1 MAKGVWIVA
10 EARDGAYRKVSFE
23 IASAARKLADE
34 LGDEV
39 CAVLCGSGIEGK
51 AAELGKYGVDKVY
64 VADNPALEPYTTDAH
79 AAAVAKIVKEKGPAI
94 LLLGASVQGKDLAAR
109 LVGKLAT
116 GLATDCTGLKI
127 EGGKLIAVRPM
138 YAGKCFGEV
147 AFEATPAMA
156 SLRPNVFAIV
166 ENAKA
171 GAVEKFDPAL
181 DAGQIKTKVAEIAKD
196 TSGKIELTEANIIVS
211 GGRGMKGPENYTML
225 EDLAKVLGAAVGAS
239 RAAVD
244 AGWRPADGPGRP
256 DGQDRVA
263 EPLHRLR
270 YFRRHSASGR
280 HELLEVHRRHQQGP
294 RGPHLPEGGLRDRRR
309 PLQGRAGSDGSG
321 EEDSCIRLK
330 SGAGL
335 PQGPAP
341 LHHL

>member
-10 EARDGAYRKVSFE
+10 EVRDGAYRKVSFE

-64 VADNPALEPYTTDAH
+64 VADNAALEPYTTDAH
-79 AAAVAKIVKEKGPAI
+79 ATAVAKIVKEKGPAI
-94 LLLGASVQGKDLAAR
+94 LLLAASVQGKDLAAR

-127 EGGKLIAVRPM
+127 EGGKLVAVRPM

-147 AFEATPAMA
+147 AFEAAPAMA
-156 SLRPNVFAIV
+156 SLRPNVFPIV

-171 GAVEKFDPAL
+171 GAVEKYDPAL

-211 GGRGMKGPENYTML
+211 GGRGMKGPENYNII

-244 AGWRPADGPGRP
+244 AGWRPATDQV
-256 DGQDRVA
+256 GQTGKTVSPNLYIA
-263 EPLHRLR
+263 C
-270 YFRRHSASGR
+270 G
-280 HELLEVHRRHQQGP
+280 
-294 RGPHLPEGGLRDRRR
+294 
-309 PLQGRAGSDGSG
+309 
-321 EEDSCIRLK
+321 I
-330 SGAGL
+330 SGAIQHLAGMSSSKFIVAINKD
-335 PQGPAP
+335 PEAP
-341 LHHL
+341 IFQRADYGIVDDLFKVVPEVTAAAKKILA

>member
-23 IASAARKLADE
+23 IASAARKLADQ

-79 AAAVAKIVKEKGPAI
+79 AAAVAKIVKEKDPAI
-94 LLLGASVQGKDLAAR
+94 LLFGASVQGKDLSAR

-116 GLATDCTGLKI
+116 GLATDCTDLKI

-147 AFEATPAMA
+147 AFEAAPAMA
-156 SLRPNVFAIV
+156 SLRPNVFPIV

-181 DAGQIKTKVAEIAKD
+181 DAGQLKTKVAEVAKD

-211 GGRGMKGPENYTML
+211 GGRGMKGPENFPML

-244 AGWRPADGPGRP
+244 AGWRPVNDQV
-256 DGQDRVA
+256 GQTGKTVSPNLYIA
-263 EPLHRLR
+263 C
-270 YFRRHSASGR
+270 G
-280 HELLEVHRRHQQGP
+280 
-294 RGPHLPEGGLRDRRR
+294 
-309 PLQGRAGSDGSG
+309 
-321 EEDSCIRLK
+321 I
-330 SGAGL
+330 SGAIQHLAGMSSSKFIVAINKD
-335 PQGPAP
+335 PEAP
-341 LHHL
+341 IFQRADYGIVDDLFKVVPEVTAAAKKILA

>member
-10 EARDGAYRKVSFE
+10 EVRDGAYRKVSFE

-64 VADNPALEPYTTDAH
+64 VADNAALEPYTTDAH
-79 AAAVAKIVKEKGPAI
+79 ATAVAKIVKEKGPAI
-94 LLLGASVQGKDLAAR
+94 LLLAASVQGKDLAAR

-127 EGGKLIAVRPM
+127 EGGKLVAVRPM

-147 AFEATPAMA
+147 AFEAAPAMA
-156 SLRPNVFAIV
+156 SLRPNVFPIV

-211 GGRGMKGPENYTML
+211 GGRGMKGPENYNIL

-244 AGWRPADGPGRP
+244 AGWRPATDQV
-256 DGQDRVA
+256 GQTGKTVSPNLYIA
-263 EPLHRLR
+263 C
-270 YFRRHSASGR
+270 G
-280 HELLEVHRRHQQGP
+280 
-294 RGPHLPEGGLRDRRR
+294 
-309 PLQGRAGSDGSG
+309 
-321 EEDSCIRLK
+321 I
-330 SGAGL
+330 SGAIQHLAGMSSSKFIVAINKD
-335 PQGPAP
+335 PEAP
-341 LHHL
+341 IFQRADYGIIDDLFKVVPEVTAAAKKILA